1 MKRLILLTIIL
12 TAGAVTGRIAAQD
25 AASVSK
31 RANQQYVLFES
42 ERDKGTNITAMYD
55 YLLESYVNFIKIVEA
70 PDNGQYLEGAKNRLR
85 SLYPY
90 LLNGAVYYSEQKQPA
105 KALDFASAYI
115 DMPQL
120 AIFRSE
126 LLPKDNR
133 YASVVYYA
141 AVSAY
146 NLQKNELALK
156 YFQEYL
162 NTGTEAQEKDCY
174 VYMNMIYQSQKK
186 YADQERI
193 LLKANEKYPVSL
205 DFLYNLVNVY
215 IATNDMEKLLG
226 AIDKI
231 LAVDPNNDKVLPI
244 KARILERQGKNI
256 EALDI
261 YKRLYALYPNNFE
274 LMTGVARANFNCAT
288 EIVNNGATIAN
299 DTEYALIRQRASGY
313 LLDAKDLFLKILEKE
328 PSSKMYM
335 QGLAGVYQYMDMKA
349 EYEVLNKIIEDGASY
364 TLFPDRLLAYNESLK
379 KTENVAQEQS
389 SVPVPVD
396 PAMLVIR
403 VDSFIDGNNNK
414 VIDAGESF
422 AVQFTVENQ
431 GKGDAYNIR
440 LRLSEQQGYDR
451 YFDGPREL
459 DGGNIPAG
467 TSKEYTFRY
476 IVKQEMPTA
485 LARINIY
492 AFEVNGFDA
501 DPSEL
506 IVNTMEYSM
515 PRLRIADHQFF
526 ASEGSSITIGKNG
539 KLTVAVQNFGT
550 KTAHNVK
557 LNFTLPKNVY
567 TTDSPE
573 MTIDS
578 IAPGDVATLDYG
590 FLVNKRFDGDSIAV
604 VLAVTESTRSS
615 AINEAYKVKVGE
627 YLTAASTMNLS
638 GNVVARRVVAKDFS
652 LTFKSE
658 LMEDIPVGAV
668 NRHRYALI
676 IGNEDYSMTGA
687 NAEINVPYAVNDAMV
702 FREYC
707 VRTFG
712 VPDNQIK
719 VVPNATAGMMHE
731 QLDWLVNMA
740 STDPEAELIFY
751 YSGHGNNDEATKEPY
766 LLPVDITGKNIRLGI
781 SLTELYRELATYP
794 VKGAYVF
801 LDACFSGGYKSAAPL
816 LAQKGV
822 RVVPKV
828 GLPQGKTLSFSSSS
842 GDQTSSVYHDKKQG
856 YYTYFLIK
864 TIKDARG
871 DLSMKDLFER
881 TSAAV
886 KKATAMIGK
895 MQEPQ
900 CMVSPTWFGWESL
913 RLETPVEPAPVAPQ
927 GE

>member
-226 AIDKI
+226 AIDRI

-492 AFEVNGFDA
+492 AFEANGFDA

-638 GNVVARRVVAKDFS
+638 GNVVTRRVVAKDFS

-731 QLDWLVNMA
+731 RLDWLVNMA
-740 STDPEAELIFY
+740 SIDPEAELIFY

-913 RLETPVEPAPVAPQ
+913 RLETSVEPAPVAPQ

>member
-226 AIDKI
+226 AIDRI

-299 DTEYALIRQRASGY
+299 DTEYALIRQRASGVSFGCKR
-313 LLDAKDLFLKILEKE
+313 LV
-328 PSSKMYM
+328 P
-335 QGLAGVYQYMDMKA
+335 
-349 EYEVLNKIIEDGASY
+349 EDS
-364 TLFPDRLLAYNESLK
+364 
-379 KTENVAQEQS
+379 
-389 SVPVPVD
+389 
-396 PAMLVIR
+396 
-403 VDSFIDGNNNK
+403 
-414 VIDAGESF
+414 GE
-422 AVQFTVENQ
+422 
-431 GKGDAYNIR
+431 R
-440 LRLSEQQGYDR
+440 
-451 YFDGPREL
+451 
-459 DGGNIPAG
+459 
-467 TSKEYTFRY
+467 
-476 IVKQEMPTA
+476 
-485 LARINIY
+485 
-492 AFEVNGFDA
+492 AFF
-501 DPSEL
+501 
-506 IVNTMEYSM
+506 
-515 PRLRIADHQFF
+515 Q
-526 ASEGSSITIGKNG
+526 
-539 KLTVAVQNFGT
+539 
-550 KTAHNVK
+550 
-557 LNFTLPKNVY
+557 NVY
-567 TTDSPE
+567 
-573 MTIDS
+573 
-578 IAPGDVATLDYG
+578 AGAC
-590 FLVNKRFDGDSIAV
+590 
-604 VLAVTESTRSS
+604 
-615 AINEAYKVKVGE
+615 
-627 YLTAASTMNLS
+627 
-638 GNVVARRVVAKDFS
+638 RR
-652 LTFKSE
+652 
-658 LMEDIPVGAV
+658 I
-668 NRHRYALI
+668 
-676 IGNEDYSMTGA
+676 
-687 NAEINVPYAVNDAMV
+687 
-702 FREYC
+702 
-707 VRTFG
+707 
-712 VPDNQIK
+712 
-719 VVPNATAGMMHE
+719 
-731 QLDWLVNMA
+731 
-740 STDPEAELIFY
+740 
-751 YSGHGNNDEATKEPY
+751 
-766 LLPVDITGKNIRLGI
+766 
-781 SLTELYRELATYP
+781 
-794 VKGAYVF
+794 
-801 LDACFSGGYKSAAPL
+801 
-816 LAQKGV
+816 
-822 RVVPKV
+822 
-828 GLPQGKTLSFSSSS
+828 
-842 GDQTSSVYHDKKQG
+842 SVYG
-856 YYTYFLIK
+856 Y
-864 TIKDARG
+864 
-871 DLSMKDLFER
+871 
-881 TSAAV
+881 
-886 KKATAMIGK
+886 
-895 MQEPQ
+895 
-900 CMVSPTWFGWESL
+900 ES
-913 RLETPVEPAPVAPQ
+913 RV
-927 GE
+927 